1 MRVIQG
7 IVLLCGFLLVSVVH
21 AESSVSAPRSG
32 EFDIG
37 IAAISPN
44 GFIAKL
50 WTSDTHAFDLFGE
63 WSFNSDEYLIHA
75 DFLVHD
81 FNKIK
86 LEDAR
91 IAFYYGGGVRVQFA
105 DNSDD
110 SLIGIRIPFGL
121 DYFLQEMPI
130 DFFGE
135 LAPRVNVYPDT
146 HFGMDVMVGVRY
158 RFI

>member
-1 MRVIQG
+1 MRILKSIVIFG
-7 IVLLCGFLLVSVVH
+7 GLLVASVVH
-21 AESSVSAPRSG
+21 AEPVAPPGKG

-44 GFIAKL
+44 GLIAKY
-50 WTSDTHAFDLFGE
+50 WISDTHAIDLFGE
-63 WSFNSDEYLIHA
+63 WSFNSDEYLMHA
-75 DFLVHD
+75 DYIVHD
-81 FNKIK
+81 FNKIQI
-86 LEDAR
+86 EDMR

-110 SLIGIRIPFGL
+110 TLVGVRIPFGL

-146 HFGMDVMVGVRY
+146 HFGMDVMIGVRY
-158 RFI
+158 RFK

>member
-1 MRVIQG
+1 MRIIQS
-7 IVLLCGFLLVSVVH
+7 IVLFWGILIASVVH
-21 AESSVSAPRSG
+21 AKSVGAPESG

-44 GFIAKL
+44 GFIAKY
-50 WTSDTHAFDLFGE
+50 WISDTHAIDLFGE
-63 WSFNSDEYLIHA
+63 WSFNSDEYQLHA
-75 DFLVHD
+75 DYLVHD
-81 FNKIK
+81 FNKFQI
-86 LEDAR
+86 EDVQL
-91 IAFYYGGGVRVQFA
+91 AFYYGGGVRVVLA

-110 SLIGIRIPFGL
+110 TEVGVRIPFGL

-146 HFGMDVMVGVRY
+146 HFGMDVMIGVRY
-158 RFI
+158 RFK

>member
-1 MRVIQG
+1 MRLIKSLVFSG
-7 IVLLCGFLLVSVVH
+7 ALLATAAAQ
-21 AESSVSAPRSG
+21 AEKG

-44 GFIAKL
+44 GFIAKY
-50 WTSDTHAFDLFGE
+50 WTTETTAVDIFGE
-63 WSFNSDEYLIHA
+63 WSFNSNEYLMHA
-75 DFLVHD
+75 DILVHD
-81 FNKIK
+81 FNKVQ
-86 LEDAR
+86 LEDMR
-91 IAFYYGGGVRVQFA
+91 IAFYYGGGVRVKFA

-110 SLIGIRIPFGL
+110 SIIGVRIPFGL

-130 DFFGE
+130 DIFGE

-146 HFGMDVMVGVRY
+146 HFGMDVMIGLRY